1 MWYSQEKKMTSVV
14 TGGCREVGSSSGGRK
29 NYKVWWFV
37 CLFVLPYHSFFL
49 FFLGQVDALL
59 ITFCYWVYSSLQG
72 VCLLLLKLDL

>member
-1 MWYSQEKKMTSVV
+1 MWYSQEKMMTSVV

-29 NYKVWWFV
+29 NCIRFGG
-37 CLFVLPYHSFFL
+37 LFVLPYHSFFL

-72 VCLLLLKLDL
+72 ACLLLLKLDL